1 MKNLLAVSYLF
12 PPLLSPESLLLLGRV
27 RELARLGWKITA
39 LTIDPRATLDLID
52 PRLEESLPPTLKTV
66 HTGQALI
73 PFYAMPLAAKVVLKS
88 LTLLG
93 MPEMQF
99 PWFFFARRPPRP
111 LLDEGG
117 FTAIYSHASHHVSN
131 LVGLAIKRRTGLPW
145 VANFSDPWLDNP
157 YFKFTP
163 WQRPLIR
170 ALEKA
175 IIREADAVIFVT
187 SQTADAVMGKYPKE
201 WRKRVH
207 VIPHG
212 FEAGVLKGL
221 DPAPPPRPRLRL
233 VYTGS
238 FYRGR
243 RTPEGLFRG
252 LQLLQRQR
260 HLDRELEVRLLGP
273 QVPPYQALARSLGL
287 DGVVACLGPAP
298 FAESL
303 REAAAADVLLVI
315 DAASDGPSL
324 FLPSKLVDYIPFRKP
339 ILGLTPEAGASADV
353 LRQLHCPIAAPDDP
367 QAIAREV
374 ETLLDLHQ
382 AGRLEVSPAYDAAA
396 RQYDIRK
403 TTKVLDGILEEVS
416 RKN

>member
-1 MKNLLAVSYLF
+1 MKNLLVVSYLF

-39 LTIDPRATLDLID
+39 LTIDPRATLELLDH
-52 PRLEESLPPTLKTV
+52 RLEESLPPHLRV
-66 HTGQALI
+66 VRTGQALV
-73 PFYAMPLAAKVVLKS
+73 PLYALPLPAKIFFKS

-93 MPEMQF
+93 LPEMQF
-99 PWFFFARRPPRP
+99 PWYLYARRPPRR

-131 LVGLAIKRRTGLPW
+131 VVGLALKRFTGLPW

-157 YFKFTP
+157 YLKFTP
-163 WQRPLIR
+163 FQRPLVR

-187 SQTADAVMGKYPKE
+187 SQTADAVMRKYPKE
-201 WRKRVH
+201 WRQRVH

-212 FEAGVLKGL
+212 FEAGILKDL
-221 DPAPPPRPRLRL
+221 DPAPHPRPRLRL

-252 LQLLQRQR
+252 LQLLQRGR
-260 HLDRELEVRLLGP
+260 NLAGELEVRLLGP
-273 QVPPYQALARSLGL
+273 HVPPYQAQARSLGL
-287 DGVVACLGPAP
+287 DGVVACLGPVP
-298 FAESL
+298 FEESL
-303 REAAAADVLLVI
+303 KEAAAADVLLVI

-339 ILGLTPEAGASADV
+339 ILGLTPLAGASADV
-353 LRQLHCPIAAPDDP
+353 LRQLRCPIAPPDDP
-367 QAIAREV
+367 QAIARAV
-374 ETLLDLHQ
+374 GTLLDLHH

-396 RQYDIRK
+396 GRYDIRQ
-403 TTKVLDGILEEVS
+403 TTKVLDGILDKIS
-416 RKN
+416 HKS